1 MGEIAG
7 VSRSQPDRSGLFG
20 SAGGP
25 PQAMSTGM
33 TNPPTPED
41 SVSPDRRIWHGL
53 QLRKWTVLAML
64 PPLLMTGMNST
75 VTDLARPFIVTELSS
90 DRYRYQWVTGLT
102 LLGAVGGMSIINWAR
117 ARFGLKRAFL
127 VGLVLFTL
135 GSLAM
140 GLSPNFE
147 ILGVARFLQSWGNG
161 MVVTTVL
168 ALLWREF
175 PEDRD
180 ASMAL
185 YVLGLYFGRILAP
198 SVSAYLI
205 NLPSWRSIFLV
216 NVPVAAVA
224 VLLTSKT
231 LQPDQP
237 PQERHRERLDLAGLA
252 LLFAW
257 IGCLILGLYRFQKW
271 GWETAGETW
280 LVAGLGILAFS
291 AFLIREFTAEDSLL
305 NLYLFGRSRFAL
317 AVIIKALADT
327 NFFTVLAILTRY
339 MAVTRDYQRSTTGLV
354 LLPAVASMGA
364 TLLLSARF
372 GTRRDRKGRLI
383 LGLSG
388 MAVMS
393 WVLASIDLYT
403 DKHWISAMV
412 ALWAASAGL
421 VASPLI
427 CISQE
432 DMTMQEVAASSCI
445 KNLGLVLP
453 SAIGGGLIA
462 IFSER
467 RTDAQFDAL
476 RLAIEP
482 NRPALIDVSQSLADR
497 FATRGLDP
505 VEATSRA
512 SGAVA
517 EFVRD
522 NASVYAQQASLQLL
536 ALIVAVG
543 ILLAFLLKPLPPHA
557 SGPIRG

>member
-1 MGEIAG
+1 M
-7 VSRSQPDRSGLFG
+7 S
-20 SAGGP
+20 
-25 PQAMSTGM
+25 PQA
-33 TNPPTPED
+33 PPTTPPED
-41 SVSPDRRIWHGL
+41 AVAPDRRTWHGL
-53 QLRKWTVLAML
+53 QRRKWAILALL

-75 VTDLARPFIVTELSS
+75 VTDLARPFVVTELSS
-90 DRYRYQWVTGLT
+90 DRYRFQWVTGLT

-127 VGLVLFTL
+127 AGLILFAA
-135 GSLAM
+135 GSLAV

-147 ILGVARFLQSWGNG
+147 VLGIARFLQSWGNG

-168 ALLWREF
+168 AVLWREF
-175 PEDRD
+175 PENRD
-180 ASMAL
+180 GAMAL
-185 YVLGLYFGRILAP
+185 YVLGLYFGRIVAP

-224 VLLTSKT
+224 VLLSSKM

-237 PQERHRERLDLAGLA
+237 PQPRHRERLDLPGLT
-252 LLFAW
+252 LLIGW

-271 GWETAGETW
+271 GWDTAGETW
-280 LVAGLGILAFS
+280 LVAGLGVLS
-291 AFLIREFTAEDSLL
+291 LTAFLAREFTAEDSLL
-305 NLYLFGRSRFAL
+305 NLHLFGRPRFAL
-317 AVIIKALADT
+317 AVVIKALADA

-339 MAVTRDYQRSTTGLV
+339 MAVTRDYQRTTTGLV

-372 GTRRDRKGRLI
+372 GTRRDRKARLI

-388 MAVMS
+388 MACLS
-393 WVLASIDLYT
+393 WILSGIDLYT
-403 DKHWISAMV
+403 DKRWIAAMV

-432 DMTMQEVAASSCI
+432 DMTMQEVAASASI

-453 SAIGGGLIA
+453 SAVGGGLIA
-462 IFSER
+462 IFAER
-467 RTDAQFDAL
+467 RTDGQFDAL
-476 RLAIEP
+476 RLAIGP
-482 NRPALIDVSQSLADR
+482 NRPALVDVSRDLADR
-497 FATRGLDP
+497 FVFRGLDP
-505 VEATSRA
+505 DEATRRA

-517 EFVRD
+517 DFVRD

-536 ALIVAVG
+536 ALLLTGG
-543 ILLAFLLKPLPPHA
+543 IFLAFLLRPLPPHA
-557 SGPIRG
+557 PGPDRG